1 MDFSDCIELRYP
13 PSGKVKPNDFGGVNA
28 VAYDPGTERFT
39 DIGDPRRGV
48 RQWARRQW
56 RRVSRPRLS
65 PGAKNTMAPRR
76 SSIASMFLV
85 VAVTLMMPA
94 EVSLASVGPC
104 TDEFFPPRLCATE
117 AASDFGMVATGS
129 PVATRAAVDILE
141 RGGNAIDAAVAAAF
155 MMGVAESESSGI
167 GGMTHIV
174 IHLANGRTFAI
185 DGTSNTPVVIDYE
198 NIRRLK
204 ESGRTY
210 GFETIGV
217 PTTLASLEYA
227 RKRYGTM
234 SLATLLEPA
243 IETAEKGFPLSRI
256 QIVWSRYYYE
266 KIMESP
272 LYMRYLV
279 MEDGRTIGDLGDV
292 LCLPDL
298 AITLRRIASA
308 GVADFFVGE
317 IAAQIHADMISRGA
331 AVRRSDLA
339 RVRVKEVNPLHTTYR
354 GFDVFTFPQPG
365 GGAGVVAAL
374 NLLENFSSESLAEDS
389 AERQHVFIEAIRIAA
404 ADARAASGPHTKF
417 GLDPL
422 SKSHA
427 RDRTGLIQPGRVIP
441 QELLVA
447 STPPECEPAG
457 ESTTHLSVADVH
469 GNVVSLT
476 QTLGRAFGSKI
487 ATPGLGFPYN
497 GFLESYNFDKPQCPD
512 YPKPN
517 SPIRTD
523 MAPTIVLKDGIL
535 VAALGSPASNAIPA
549 VITQVISNMIDRG
562 MGIGDAVTAPRVLWG
577 GGKHPR
583 PSIEVTGPITRDV
596 VDALVKMGYDKVSAL
611 HYPAAPNRAMVIYG
625 GVNAVAYDPD
635 TGRFSGVG
643 DPRRY
648 GFAMGPRVV
657 VAR

>member
-1 MDFSDCIELRYP
+1 
-13 PSGKVKPNDFGGVNA
+13 
-28 VAYDPGTERFT
+28 
-39 DIGDPRRGV
+39 
-48 RQWARRQW
+48 
-56 RRVSRPRLS
+56 
-65 PGAKNTMAPRR
+65 
-76 SSIASMFLV
+76 
-85 VAVTLMMPA
+85 
-94 EVSLASVGPC
+94 
-104 TDEFFPPRLCATE
+104 
-117 AASDFGMVATGS
+117 
-129 PVATRAAVDILE
+129 VATRAAVDILE

-497 GFLESYNFDKPQCPD
+497 GFLESYNFDKPQCPG

-577 GGKHPR
+577 GRKHPR

-596 VDALVKMGYDKVSAL
+596 VDALVKMGYDKVSTL

-648 GFAMGPRVV
+648 GSAMGPRVV